1 MQQTQS
7 SSPCPIADTSSST
20 PGKTAC
26 TTGTEFPPAGDQL
39 VHILHI
45 TSVPD
50 HRVVDDVSG
59 RMTACG
65 GTVDGWRVVRSGPLL
80 AQEVRLRG
88 VSQACARA
96 VREELLAL
104 DEVLRIRL
112 EHLYLRRGR
121 PA

>member
-7 SSPCPIADTSSST
+7 SSCPIADTSSST

-45 TSVPD
+45 TSVP

-65 GTVDGWRVVRSGPLL
+65 GTVDGWRVVRRPAGP
-80 AQEVRLRG
+80 EVRLRG
-88 VSQACARA
+88 VSRACARA